1 MSEFLE
7 DPSVLTKDK
16 LKSELLANSVTLP
29 SGEHRKDVYIQ
40 LYLQNLTTRN
50 TAMNRT
56 APEAFSS
63 DEEQAAPVASSRNR
77 SGRKA
82 TKKTDKPRPEDLDV
96 TQLTPEEL
104 KDELMKYGFQP
115 GPVVSS
121 TRKLYEKK
129 LQKLLDEGPLESQP
143 APPAPAPA
151 ADNNQNGNTDSDQYS
166 DKEQE
171 EMPKPVLE
179 KREPL
184 KSKAKPPA
192 SLRTR
197 RLEQKRSMSVLRSV
211 EQEQEEE
218 AVSAVGFLN
227 VKRRSRAVQQ
237 DQAVPGSDDTD
248 LSELSAPENL
258 ARESRDPGTP
268 KRGAQK
274 SQKGKVSDSP
284 RSNRK
289 TRVEEIPE
297 PLVVRRVRDV
307 SMGFGSNKL
316 PHIQPQPIQPPNESR
331 AGTPRKLSTHNKESE
346 EEGWRDTI
354 ETPPARQTKIPR
366 PAPVALLDT
375 ALLEV
380 EGRIAGG
387 DYVEQT
393 QEKDI
398 LEEMFPNQ
406 VATPTGIS
414 ATCRRPIRGAAGRP
428 LDSSSFRLDDSL
440 LLLSQTSYRS
450 NLRTE
455 SFKPASP
462 AFTAAKTNSN
472 SSTSS
477 SASGS
482 APSRRSFPVWIQLL
496 LLSLVAGF
504 LFFIYQAMETNH
516 MNPFT
521 QDAPAASTP
530 QVQDQ

>member
-1 MSEFLE
+1 MSGFLE

-16 LKSELLANSVTLP
+16 LKSELLANNVILP
-29 SGEHRKDVYIQ
+29 SGEHRKGVYVQ

-50 TAMNRT
+50 TVMNKST
-56 APEAFSS
+56 PEAFSS
-63 DEEQAAPVASSRNR
+63 DEEQAAPAVSSRNR

-96 TQLTPEEL
+96 THLTTEEL

-115 GPVVSS
+115 GPIVSS

-143 APPAPAPA
+143 TPPAPAPA
-151 ADNNQNGNTDSDQYS
+151 ANSNQNGNTDSDQYS

-197 RLEQKRSMSVLRSV
+197 RLEQNR
-211 EQEQEEE
+211 
-218 AVSAVGFLN
+218 
-227 VKRRSRAVQQ
+227 
-237 DQAVPGSDDTD
+237 D
-248 LSELSAPENL
+248 LSELSAPETL

-268 KRGAQK
+268 KRGALLR
-274 SQKGKVSDSP
+274 GKFSDSP
-284 RSNRK
+284 RSTRK

-297 PLVVRRVRDV
+297 PLVVRRVCDV
-307 SMGFGSNKL
+307 SKGLGSNEL
-316 PHIQPQPIQPPNESR
+316 PQIQPQPIQPPNESSR
-331 AGTPRKLSTHNKESE
+331 GTPRKLSAHHKESE
-346 EEGWRDTI
+346 EEGWRDTT
-354 ETPPARQTKIPR
+354 ETPPARQTRIPR

-380 EGRIAGG
+380 TCLLEDMLEPMAEDATDVPKQKTRQQKICDFLKPVKTQVEGRAAGG
-387 DYVEQT
+387 DYVEQS
-393 QEKDI
+393 QERDI
-398 LEEMFPNQ
+398 LKEMFPNQ

-428 LDSSSFRLDDSL
+428 LDSSLFRLDDSL
-440 LLLSQTSYRS
+440 LLRSQTSYRS
-450 NLRTE
+450 DLRTE

-462 AFTAAKTNSN
+462 AFTTAKTNS
-472 SSTSS
+472 SS
-477 SASGS
+477 SSSSSSIGGS
-482 APSRRSFPVWIQLL
+482 AASRRSFPVWIQLL

-521 QDAPAASTP
+521 QDTPAAAPAASTP
-530 QVQDQ
+530 KVQDQ

>member
-1 MSEFLE
+1 MRRCNARCKPLEPSPHSTAFFLPVFPPLSRGPRPGIPRAE
-7 DPSVLTKDK
+7 
-16 LKSELLANSVTLP
+16 
-29 SGEHRKDVYIQ
+29 R
-40 LYLQNLTTRN
+40 
-50 TAMNRT
+50 
-56 APEAFSS
+56 
-63 DEEQAAPVASSRNR
+63 AAP
-77 SGRKA
+77 KA

-375 ALLEV
+375 ALLEEDLLERMTEDAKDTPKQKIRQQKIFAFLKPVKPQV

>member
-1 MSEFLE
+1 MSDFLE

-50 TAMNRT
+50 TAMNRA

-77 SGRKA
+77 SGRVGSFSAVIASCKA
-82 TKKTDKPRPEDLDV
+82 TKKTDKPQSEDLDV

-104 KDELMKYGFQP
+104 KDELIKYGFQP
-115 GPVVSS
+115 GPVLSS

-197 RLEQKRSMSVLRSV
+197 RLEQKR
-211 EQEQEEE
+211 
-218 AVSAVGFLN
+218 
-227 VKRRSRAVQQ
+227 
-237 DQAVPGSDDTD
+237 D
-248 LSELSAPENL
+248 LSELSTPETL
-258 ARESRDPGTP
+258 ARESRDPGIP
-268 KRGAQK
+268 KRGALLG
-274 SQKGKVSDSP
+274 GKVSDSP
-284 RSNRK
+284 RSTRK

-307 SMGFGSNKL
+307 SKGFGSSEL
-316 PHIQPQPIQPPNESR
+316 PQIQPQPIQPPNESS
-331 AGTPRKLSTHNKESE
+331 AGTPRRLSTHNKM
-346 EEGWRDTI
+346 
-354 ETPPARQTKIPR
+354 
-366 PAPVALLDT
+366 
-375 ALLEV
+375 

-393 QEKDI
+393 QERDI
-398 LEEMFPNQ
+398 LKEMFPNQ

-440 LLLSQTSYRS
+440 LLRSQTSYHS

-472 SSTSS
+472 SSTFSS
-477 SASGS
+477 TGGS
-482 APSRRSFPVWIQLL
+482 APSRRSFPVWIRLL

-504 LFFIYQAMETNH
+504 LFFIYQAMETNQ

>member
-197 RLEQKRSMSVLRSV
+197 RLEQKR
-211 EQEQEEE
+211 
-218 AVSAVGFLN
+218 
-227 VKRRSRAVQQ
+227 
-237 DQAVPGSDDTD
+237 
-248 LSELSAPENL
+248 
-258 ARESRDPGTP
+258 
-268 KRGAQK
+268 
-274 SQKGKVSDSP
+274 
-284 RSNRK
+284 
-289 TRVEEIPE
+289 
-297 PLVVRRVRDV
+297 
-307 SMGFGSNKL
+307 
-316 PHIQPQPIQPPNESR
+316 
-331 AGTPRKLSTHNKESE
+331 ESE

-375 ALLEV
+375 ALLEEDLLERMTEDAKDTPKQKIRQQKIFAFLKPVKPQV

>member
-16 LKSELLANSVTLP
+16 LKSELLANNVILP
-29 SGEHRKDVYIQ
+29 SGEHRKDVYVQ

-50 TAMNRT
+50 TVMNKSS
-56 APEAFSS
+56 PEAFSS

-96 TQLTPEEL
+96 TQLTTEEL
-104 KDELMKYGFQP
+104 KDELMKYGFQA
-115 GPVVSS
+115 GPIVSS

-129 LQKLLDEGPLESQP
+129 LQKLLDEGHLESQP
-143 APPAPAPA
+143 TPPPPAPAA
-151 ADNNQNGNTDSDQYS
+151 GSNQNGNADYDQYS

-171 EMPKPVLE
+171 ELPKPVLE

-184 KSKAKPPA
+184 KSKAKPTA

-197 RLEQKRSMSVLRSV
+197 RLEQNRSV
-211 EQEQEEE
+211 EQEEEE
-218 AVSAVGFLN
+218 TVSAVGFLN

-248 LSELSAPENL
+248 LSELSAPETL
-258 ARESRDPGTP
+258 ARESRDPGSP
-268 KRGAQK
+268 KRGALLG
-274 SQKGKVSDSP
+274 GKVSDSP
-284 RSNRK
+284 RSTRK
-289 TRVEEIPE
+289 TTVEEIPE

-307 SMGFGSNKL
+307 SKGLGSNEL
-316 PHIQPQPIQPPNESR
+316 PQIQPQPTQPPNESSP
-331 AGTPRKLSTHNKESE
+331 GTPRKLSAHHK
-346 EEGWRDTI
+346 
-354 ETPPARQTKIPR
+354 
-366 PAPVALLDT
+366 
-375 ALLEV
+375 V
-380 EGRIAGG
+380 EGRTAGG

-393 QEKDI
+393 QERDI
-398 LEEMFPNQ
+398 LKEMFPNQ

-428 LDSSSFRLDDSL
+428 LDSSLFQLDDSL
-440 LLLSQTSYRS
+440 LLRSQTSYRS
-450 NLRTE
+450 DLRTE

-462 AFTAAKTNSN
+462 AFTTTKTNS
-472 SSTSS
+472 SSSS
-477 SASGS
+477 SAGDS
-482 APSRRSFPVWIQLL
+482 AASRRSFPVWIQLL

-521 QDAPAASTP
+521 QDAPAAAPAASTP

>member
-16 LKSELLANSVTLP
+16 LKSELLANNVILP
-29 SGEHRKDVYIQ
+29 SGEHKKDVYVQ

-50 TAMNRT
+50 TVMNKST
-56 APEAFSS
+56 PEAFSS
-63 DEEQAAPVASSRNR
+63 DEEQAAPVVSSRNR

-96 TQLTPEEL
+96 TQLTTEEL

-115 GPVVSS
+115 GPIVSS

-129 LQKLLDEGPLESQP
+129 LQKLLDEGHLESQP
-143 APPAPAPA
+143 TPPPPAPAA
-151 ADNNQNGNTDSDQYS
+151 GSNQNGNADYDQYS

-171 EMPKPVLE
+171 ELPKPVLE

-184 KSKAKPPA
+184 KSKAKPTA

-197 RLEQKRSMSVLRSV
+197 RLEQ
-211 EQEQEEE
+211 
-218 AVSAVGFLN
+218 
-227 VKRRSRAVQQ
+227 
-237 DQAVPGSDDTD
+237 
-248 LSELSAPENL
+248 
-258 ARESRDPGTP
+258 
-268 KRGAQK
+268 
-274 SQKGKVSDSP
+274 
-284 RSNRK
+284 NR
-289 TRVEEIPE
+289 
-297 PLVVRRVRDV
+297 
-307 SMGFGSNKL
+307 
-316 PHIQPQPIQPPNESR
+316 
-331 AGTPRKLSTHNKESE
+331 ESE
-346 EEGWRDTI
+346 EEDWRDTT

-366 PAPVALLDT
+366 PAPVTLLDT

-380 EGRIAGG
+380 TCLLVEGRTAGG

-393 QEKDI
+393 QERDI
-398 LEEMFPNQ
+398 LKEMFPNQ

-428 LDSSSFRLDDSL
+428 LDSSLFRLDDSL
-440 LLLSQTSYRS
+440 LLRSQTSYRS
-450 NLRTE
+450 DLRTE

-462 AFTAAKTNSN
+462 AFTTAKTNS
-472 SSTSS
+472 SSSS
-477 SASGS
+477 SAGGS
-482 APSRRSFPVWIQLL
+482 AASRRSFPVWIQLL

-521 QDAPAASTP
+521 QDAPAAAPAASTP

>member
-16 LKSELLANSVTLP
+16 LKSELLANNVILP
-29 SGEHRKDVYIQ
+29 SGEHRKDVYVQ

-50 TAMNRT
+50 TVMNKSS
-56 APEAFSS
+56 PEAFSS

-96 TQLTPEEL
+96 TQLTTEEL
-104 KDELMKYGFQP
+104 KDELMKYGFQA
-115 GPVVSS
+115 GPIVSS

-129 LQKLLDEGPLESQP
+129 LQKLLDEGHLESQP
-143 APPAPAPA
+143 TPPPPAPAA
-151 ADNNQNGNTDSDQYS
+151 GSNQNGNADYDQYS

-171 EMPKPVLE
+171 ELPKPVLE

-184 KSKAKPPA
+184 KSKAKPTA

-197 RLEQKRSMSVLRSV
+197 RLEQ
-211 EQEQEEE
+211 
-218 AVSAVGFLN
+218 
-227 VKRRSRAVQQ
+227 
-237 DQAVPGSDDTD
+237 
-248 LSELSAPENL
+248 
-258 ARESRDPGTP
+258 
-268 KRGAQK
+268 
-274 SQKGKVSDSP
+274 
-284 RSNRK
+284 NR
-289 TRVEEIPE
+289 EIPE

-307 SMGFGSNKL
+307 SKGLGSNEL
-316 PHIQPQPIQPPNESR
+316 PQIQPQPTQPPNESSP
-331 AGTPRKLSTHNKESE
+331 GTPRKLSAHHKESE
-346 EEGWRDTI
+346 EEDWRDTT

-366 PAPVALLDT
+366 PAPVTLLDTALLDT

-380 EGRIAGG
+380 EGRTAGG

-393 QEKDI
+393 QERDI
-398 LEEMFPNQ
+398 LKEMFPNQ

-428 LDSSSFRLDDSL
+428 LDSSLFQLDDSL
-440 LLLSQTSYRS
+440 LLRSQTSYRS
-450 NLRTE
+450 DLRTE

-462 AFTAAKTNSN
+462 AFTTTKTNS
-472 SSTSS
+472 SSSS
-477 SASGS
+477 SAGDS
-482 APSRRSFPVWIQLL
+482 AASRRSFPVWIQLL

-521 QDAPAASTP
+521 QDAPAAAPAASTP

>member
-16 LKSELLANSVTLP
+16 LKSELLANNVILP
-29 SGEHRKDVYIQ
+29 SGEHRKDVYVQ

-50 TAMNRT
+50 TVMNKST
-56 APEAFSS
+56 PEAFSS

-96 TQLTPEEL
+96 TQLTTEEI

-115 GPVVSS
+115 GPIVSS

-143 APPAPAPA
+143 TPPAPAPA
-151 ADNNQNGNTDSDQYS
+151 ADSNQNGNTDSDQYS

-184 KSKAKPPA
+184 KSKAKPTA

-197 RLEQKRSMSVLRSV
+197 RLEQNR
-211 EQEQEEE
+211 
-218 AVSAVGFLN
+218 
-227 VKRRSRAVQQ
+227 
-237 DQAVPGSDDTD
+237 D
-248 LSELSAPENL
+248 LSELSAPETL

-268 KRGAQK
+268 KRGALLG
-274 SQKGKVSDSP
+274 GKVSDSP
-284 RSNRK
+284 RSTRK

-297 PLVVRRVRDV
+297 PLLVRRVRDV
-307 SMGFGSNKL
+307 SKGLGSNEL
-316 PHIQPQPIQPPNESR
+316 PQIQPQPIQPPNESSP
-331 AGTPRKLSTHNKESE
+331 GTPRKLSAHLKESE
-346 EEGWRDTI
+346 EEGWRDTT

-375 ALLEV
+375 ALLDTALLEV
-380 EGRIAGG
+380 EGRTAGG

-393 QEKDI
+393 QERDI
-398 LEEMFPNQ
+398 LKEMFPNQ

-428 LDSSSFRLDDSL
+428 LDRSLFRLDDSL
-440 LLLSQTSYRS
+440 LLRSQTSYHS

-462 AFTAAKTNSN
+462 AFTTTKTNS
-472 SSTSS
+472 SSSS
-477 SASGS
+477 SAGGS
-482 APSRRSFPVWIQLL
+482 AASRRSFPVWIQLL

-521 QDAPAASTP
+521 QDASAAAPAASTP

>member
-16 LKSELLANSVTLP
+16 LKSELLANNVILP
-29 SGEHRKDVYIQ
+29 SGEHRKDVYVQ

-50 TAMNRT
+50 TVMNKSS
-56 APEAFSS
+56 PEAFSS

-96 TQLTPEEL
+96 TQLTTEEL
-104 KDELMKYGFQP
+104 KDELMKYGFQA
-115 GPVVSS
+115 GPIVSS

-129 LQKLLDEGPLESQP
+129 LQKLLDEGHLESQP
-143 APPAPAPA
+143 TPPPPAPAA
-151 ADNNQNGNTDSDQYS
+151 GSNQNGNADYDQYS

-171 EMPKPVLE
+171 ELPKPVLE

-184 KSKAKPPA
+184 KSKAKPTA

-197 RLEQKRSMSVLRSV
+197 RLEQNR
-211 EQEQEEE
+211 
-218 AVSAVGFLN
+218 
-227 VKRRSRAVQQ
+227 
-237 DQAVPGSDDTD
+237 D
-248 LSELSAPENL
+248 LSELSAPETL
-258 ARESRDPGTP
+258 ARESRDPGSP
-268 KRGAQK
+268 KRGALLG
-274 SQKGKVSDSP
+274 GKVSDSP
-284 RSNRK
+284 RSTRK
-289 TRVEEIPE
+289 TTVEEIPE

-307 SMGFGSNKL
+307 SKGLGSNEL
-316 PHIQPQPIQPPNESR
+316 PQIQPQPTQPPNESSP
-331 AGTPRKLSTHNKESE
+331 GTPRKLSAHHKESE
-346 EEGWRDTI
+346 EEDWRDTT

-366 PAPVALLDT
+366 PAPVTLLDTALLDT

-380 EGRIAGG
+380 EGRTAGG

-393 QEKDI
+393 QERDI
-398 LEEMFPNQ
+398 LKEMFPNQ

-428 LDSSSFRLDDSL
+428 LDSSLFQLDDSL
-440 LLLSQTSYRS
+440 LLRSQTSYRS
-450 NLRTE
+450 DLRTE

-462 AFTAAKTNSN
+462 AFTTTKTNS
-472 SSTSS
+472 SSSS
-477 SASGS
+477 SAGDS
-482 APSRRSFPVWIQLL
+482 AASRRSFPVWIQLL

-521 QDAPAASTP
+521 QDAPAAAPAASTP

>member
-197 RLEQKRSMSVLRSV
+197 RLEQKR
-211 EQEQEEE
+211 
-218 AVSAVGFLN
+218 
-227 VKRRSRAVQQ
+227 
-237 DQAVPGSDDTD
+237 
-248 LSELSAPENL
+248 
-258 ARESRDPGTP
+258 
-268 KRGAQK
+268 
-274 SQKGKVSDSP
+274 
-284 RSNRK
+284 
-289 TRVEEIPE
+289 EIPE

-375 ALLEV
+375 ALLEEDLLERMTEDAKDTPKQKIRQQKIFAFLKPVKPQV

>member
-237 DQAVPGSDDTD
+237 DQAVPGSDDT
-248 LSELSAPENL
+248 
-258 ARESRDPGTP
+258 
-268 KRGAQK
+268 
-274 SQKGKVSDSP
+274 
-284 RSNRK
+284 
-289 TRVEEIPE
+289 EIPE

-375 ALLEV
+375 ALLEEDLLERMTEDAKDTPKQKIRQQKIFAFLKPVKPQV

>member
-16 LKSELLANSVTLP
+16 LKSELLANNVILP
-29 SGEHRKDVYIQ
+29 SGEHRKDVYVQ

-50 TAMNRT
+50 TVMNKST
-56 APEAFSS
+56 PEAFSS

-96 TQLTPEEL
+96 TQLTTEEI

-115 GPVVSS
+115 GPIVSS

-143 APPAPAPA
+143 TPPAPAPA
-151 ADNNQNGNTDSDQYS
+151 ADSNQNGNTDSDQYS

-184 KSKAKPPA
+184 KSKAKPTA

-197 RLEQKRSMSVLRSV
+197 RLEQ
-211 EQEQEEE
+211 
-218 AVSAVGFLN
+218 
-227 VKRRSRAVQQ
+227 
-237 DQAVPGSDDTD
+237 
-248 LSELSAPENL
+248 
-258 ARESRDPGTP
+258 
-268 KRGAQK
+268 
-274 SQKGKVSDSP
+274 
-284 RSNRK
+284 NR
-289 TRVEEIPE
+289 EIPE
-297 PLVVRRVRDV
+297 PLLVRRVRDV
-307 SMGFGSNKL
+307 SKGLGSNEL
-316 PHIQPQPIQPPNESR
+316 PQIQPQPIQPPNESSP
-331 AGTPRKLSTHNKESE
+331 GTPRKLSAHLKESE
-346 EEGWRDTI
+346 EEGWRDTT

-375 ALLEV
+375 ALLDTALLEV
-380 EGRIAGG
+380 EGRTAGG

-393 QEKDI
+393 QERDI
-398 LEEMFPNQ
+398 LKEMFPNQ

-428 LDSSSFRLDDSL
+428 LDRSLFRLDDSL
-440 LLLSQTSYRS
+440 LLRSQTSYHS

-462 AFTAAKTNSN
+462 AFTTTKTNS
-472 SSTSS
+472 SSSS
-477 SASGS
+477 SAGGS
-482 APSRRSFPVWIQLL
+482 AASRRSFPVWIQLL

-521 QDAPAASTP
+521 QDASAAAPAASTP

>member
-16 LKSELLANSVTLP
+16 LKSELLANNVILP
-29 SGEHRKDVYIQ
+29 SGEHRKDVYVQ

-50 TAMNRT
+50 TVMNKST
-56 APEAFSS
+56 PEAFSS

-96 TQLTPEEL
+96 TQLTTEEI

-115 GPVVSS
+115 GPIVSS

-143 APPAPAPA
+143 TPPAPAPA
-151 ADNNQNGNTDSDQYS
+151 ADSNQNGNTDSDQYS

-184 KSKAKPPA
+184 KSKAKPTA

-197 RLEQKRSMSVLRSV
+197 RLEQNRSV
-211 EQEQEEE
+211 EQEEEE
-218 AVSAVGFLN
+218 TVSAVGFLN

-248 LSELSAPENL
+248 LSELSAPETL

-268 KRGAQK
+268 KRGALLG
-274 SQKGKVSDSP
+274 GKVSDSP
-284 RSNRK
+284 RSTRK

-297 PLVVRRVRDV
+297 PLLVRRVRDV
-307 SMGFGSNKL
+307 SKGLGSNEL
-316 PHIQPQPIQPPNESR
+316 PQIQPQPIQPPNESSP
-331 AGTPRKLSTHNKESE
+331 GTPRKLSAHLKESE
-346 EEGWRDTI
+346 EEGWRDTT

-375 ALLEV
+375 ALLDTALLE
-380 EGRIAGG
+380 E
-387 DYVEQT
+387 
-393 QEKDI
+393 DI
-398 LEEMFPNQ
+398 LEPMAEDATDAPKQKTRQQKICGFLKLVKPQESVFSYGHWCMRRAACGLLAFFNTAFTRG
-406 VATPTGIS
+406 VATPPT
-414 ATCRRPIRGAAGRP
+414 
-428 LDSSSFRLDDSL
+428 
-440 LLLSQTSYRS
+440 
-450 NLRTE
+450 TE
-455 SFKPASP
+455 
-462 AFTAAKTNSN
+462 T
-472 SSTSS
+472 
-477 SASGS
+477 
-482 APSRRSFPVWIQLL
+482 
-496 LLSLVAGF
+496 VAGECHYRDCICNHS
-504 LFFIYQAMETNH
+504 FFVCCCCH
-516 MNPFT
+516 
-521 QDAPAASTP
+521 SC
-530 QVQDQ
+530 

>member
-237 DQAVPGSDDTD
+237 DQAVPGSDDT
-248 LSELSAPENL
+248 
-258 ARESRDPGTP
+258 
-268 KRGAQK
+268 
-274 SQKGKVSDSP
+274 
-284 RSNRK
+284 
-289 TRVEEIPE
+289 
-297 PLVVRRVRDV
+297 
-307 SMGFGSNKL
+307 
-316 PHIQPQPIQPPNESR
+316 
-331 AGTPRKLSTHNKESE
+331 ESE

-375 ALLEV
+375 ALLEEDLLERMTEDAKDTPKQKIRQQKIFAFLKPVKPQV

>member
-1 MSEFLE
+1 MSDFLE

-50 TAMNRT
+50 TAMNRA

-77 SGRKA
+77 SGRVGSFSAVIASCKA
-82 TKKTDKPRPEDLDV
+82 TKKTDKPQSEDLDV

-104 KDELMKYGFQP
+104 KDELIKYGFQP
-115 GPVVSS
+115 GPVLSS

-197 RLEQKRSMSVLRSV
+197 RLEQKR
-211 EQEQEEE
+211 
-218 AVSAVGFLN
+218 
-227 VKRRSRAVQQ
+227 
-237 DQAVPGSDDTD
+237 
-248 LSELSAPENL
+248 
-258 ARESRDPGTP
+258 
-268 KRGAQK
+268 
-274 SQKGKVSDSP
+274 
-284 RSNRK
+284 
-289 TRVEEIPE
+289 EIPE

-307 SMGFGSNKL
+307 SKGFGSSEL
-316 PHIQPQPIQPPNESR
+316 PQIQPQPIQPPNESS
-331 AGTPRKLSTHNKESE
+331 AGTPRRLSTHNKESE

-375 ALLEV
+375 ALLEM

-393 QEKDI
+393 QERDI
-398 LEEMFPNQ
+398 LKEMFPNQ

-440 LLLSQTSYRS
+440 LLRSQTSYHS

-472 SSTSS
+472 SSTFSS
-477 SASGS
+477 TGGS
-482 APSRRSFPVWIQLL
+482 APSRRSFPVWIRLL

-504 LFFIYQAMETNH
+504 LFFIYQAMETNQ

>member
-289 TRVEEIPE
+289 TRVEE
-297 PLVVRRVRDV
+297 
-307 SMGFGSNKL
+307 
-316 PHIQPQPIQPPNESR
+316 
-331 AGTPRKLSTHNKESE
+331 SE

-375 ALLEV
+375 ALLEEDLLERMTEDAKDTPKQKIRQQKIFAFLKPVKPQV

>member
-1 MSEFLE
+1 MSDFLE

-50 TAMNRT
+50 TAMNRA

-77 SGRKA
+77 SGRVGSFSAVIASCKA
-82 TKKTDKPRPEDLDV
+82 TKKTDKPQSEDLDV

-104 KDELMKYGFQP
+104 KDELIKYGFQP
-115 GPVVSS
+115 GPVLSS

-197 RLEQKRSMSVLRSV
+197 RLEQKR
-211 EQEQEEE
+211 
-218 AVSAVGFLN
+218 
-227 VKRRSRAVQQ
+227 
-237 DQAVPGSDDTD
+237 
-248 LSELSAPENL
+248 
-258 ARESRDPGTP
+258 
-268 KRGAQK
+268 
-274 SQKGKVSDSP
+274 
-284 RSNRK
+284 
-289 TRVEEIPE
+289 
-297 PLVVRRVRDV
+297 
-307 SMGFGSNKL
+307 
-316 PHIQPQPIQPPNESR
+316 
-331 AGTPRKLSTHNKESE
+331 ESE

-375 ALLEV
+375 ALLEM

-393 QEKDI
+393 QERDI
-398 LEEMFPNQ
+398 LKEMFPNQ

-440 LLLSQTSYRS
+440 LLRSQTSYHS

-472 SSTSS
+472 SSTFSS
-477 SASGS
+477 TGGS
-482 APSRRSFPVWIQLL
+482 APSRRSFPVWIRLL

-504 LFFIYQAMETNH
+504 LFFIYQAMETNQ

>member
-16 LKSELLANSVTLP
+16 LKSELLANNVILP
-29 SGEHRKDVYIQ
+29 SGEHRKDVYVQ

-50 TAMNRT
+50 TVMNKST
-56 APEAFSS
+56 PEAFSS

-96 TQLTPEEL
+96 TQLTTEEI

-115 GPVVSS
+115 GPIVSS

-143 APPAPAPA
+143 TPPAPAPA
-151 ADNNQNGNTDSDQYS
+151 ADSNQNGNTDSDQYS

-184 KSKAKPPA
+184 KSKAKPTA

-197 RLEQKRSMSVLRSV
+197 RLEQNRSV
-211 EQEQEEE
+211 EQEEEE
-218 AVSAVGFLN
+218 TVSAVGFLN

-248 LSELSAPENL
+248 LSELSAPETL

-268 KRGAQK
+268 KRGALLG
-274 SQKGKVSDSP
+274 GKVSDSP
-284 RSNRK
+284 RSTRK

-297 PLVVRRVRDV
+297 PLLVRRVRDV
-307 SMGFGSNKL
+307 SKGLGSNEL
-316 PHIQPQPIQPPNESR
+316 PQIQPQPIQPPNESSP
-331 AGTPRKLSTHNKESE
+331 GTPRKLSAHLK
-346 EEGWRDTI
+346 
-354 ETPPARQTKIPR
+354 
-366 PAPVALLDT
+366 
-375 ALLEV
+375 V
-380 EGRIAGG
+380 EGRTAGG

-393 QEKDI
+393 QERDI
-398 LEEMFPNQ
+398 LKEMFPNQ

-428 LDSSSFRLDDSL
+428 LDRSLFRLDDSL
-440 LLLSQTSYRS
+440 LLRSQTSYHS

-462 AFTAAKTNSN
+462 AFTTTKTNS
-472 SSTSS
+472 SSSS
-477 SASGS
+477 SAGGS
-482 APSRRSFPVWIQLL
+482 AASRRSFPVWIQLL

-521 QDAPAASTP
+521 QDASAAAPAASTP

>member
-1 MSEFLE
+1 
-7 DPSVLTKDK
+7 
-16 LKSELLANSVTLP
+16 LLAFLP
-29 SGEHRKDVYIQ
+29 Q
-40 LYLQNLTTRN
+40 
-50 TAMNRT
+50 
-56 APEAFSS
+56 
-63 DEEQAAPVASSRNR
+63 
-77 SGRKA
+77 KA

-96 TQLTPEEL
+96 TQLTTEEL

-115 GPVVSS
+115 GPIVSS

-129 LQKLLDEGPLESQP
+129 LQKLLDESPLESQP
-143 APPAPAPA
+143 TPPAPALA
-151 ADNNQNGNTDSDQYS
+151 ADINQNGNTDYDQYS

-171 EMPKPVLE
+171 EIPKPVLE

-184 KSKAKPPA
+184 KSKAKPMA

-197 RLEQKRSMSVLRSV
+197 RLEQNR
-211 EQEQEEE
+211 
-218 AVSAVGFLN
+218 
-227 VKRRSRAVQQ
+227 
-237 DQAVPGSDDTD
+237 D
-248 LSELSAPENL
+248 LSELSAPETL

-268 KRGAQK
+268 KRGALLG
-274 SQKGKVSDSP
+274 GKVSDSP
-284 RSNRK
+284 RSTRK

-307 SMGFGSNKL
+307 SKGLGSNEL
-316 PHIQPQPIQPPNESR
+316 PQIQPQPTQPPNESSP
-331 AGTPRKLSTHNKESE
+331 GTPRKLSAHRK
-346 EEGWRDTI
+346 
-354 ETPPARQTKIPR
+354 
-366 PAPVALLDT
+366 
-375 ALLEV
+375 V
-380 EGRIAGG
+380 EGRTAGG

-398 LEEMFPNQ
+398 LKEMFPNQ

-428 LDSSSFRLDDSL
+428 LDSSLFRLDDSL
-440 LLLSQTSYRS
+440 LLRSQTSYRS
-450 NLRTE
+450 DLRTE

-462 AFTAAKTNSN
+462 AFTTAKTNS
-472 SSTSS
+472 SS
-477 SASGS
+477 SSSPGS
-482 APSRRSFPVWIQLL
+482 SAASRRSFPVWIQLL

-521 QDAPAASTP
+521 QDAPAAAPAASTP

>member
-16 LKSELLANSVTLP
+16 LKSELLANNVILP
-29 SGEHRKDVYIQ
+29 SGEHRKDVYVQ

-50 TAMNRT
+50 TVMNKST
-56 APEAFSS
+56 PEAFSS

-96 TQLTPEEL
+96 TQLTTEEI

-115 GPVVSS
+115 GPIVSS

-143 APPAPAPA
+143 TPPAPAPA
-151 ADNNQNGNTDSDQYS
+151 ADSNQNGNTDSDQYS
-166 DKEQE
+166 DKEQ
-171 EMPKPVLE
+171 
-179 KREPL
+179 
-184 KSKAKPPA
+184 
-192 SLRTR
+192 
-197 RLEQKRSMSVLRSV
+197 
-211 EQEQEEE
+211 
-218 AVSAVGFLN
+218 GFT
-227 VKRRSRAVQQ
+227 
-237 DQAVPGSDDTD
+237 G
-248 LSELSAPENL
+248 
-258 ARESRDPGTP
+258 G
-268 KRGAQK
+268 
-274 SQKGKVSDSP
+274 
-284 RSNRK
+284 
-289 TRVEEIPE
+289 EI
-297 PLVVRRVRDV
+297 
-307 SMGFGSNKL
+307 
-316 PHIQPQPIQPPNESR
+316 Q
-331 AGTPRKLSTHNKESE
+331 ESE
-346 EEGWRDTI
+346 EEGWRDTT

-375 ALLEV
+375 ALLDTALLEV
-380 EGRIAGG
+380 EGRTAEG

-393 QEKDI
+393 QERDI
-398 LEEMFPNQ
+398 LKEMFPNQ

-428 LDSSSFRLDDSL
+428 LDISLFRLDDSL
-440 LLLSQTSYRS
+440 LLRSQTSYRS

-462 AFTAAKTNSN
+462 AFTTAKTNS
-472 SSTSS
+472 SSSS
-477 SASGS
+477 SAGGS
-482 APSRRSFPVWIQLL
+482 VASRRSFPVWIQLL

-521 QDAPAASTP
+521 QDTPAAAPAASTP

>member
-331 AGTPRKLSTHNKESE
+331 AGTPRKLSTHNK
-346 EEGWRDTI
+346 
-354 ETPPARQTKIPR
+354 
-366 PAPVALLDT
+366 
-375 ALLEV
+375 V

>member
-1 MSEFLE
+1 MSDFLE

-50 TAMNRT
+50 TAMNRA

-82 TKKTDKPRPEDLDV
+82 TKKTDKPQSEDLDV

-104 KDELMKYGFQP
+104 KDELIKYGFQP
-115 GPVVSS
+115 GPVLSS

-197 RLEQKRSMSVLRSV
+197 RLEQKR
-211 EQEQEEE
+211 
-218 AVSAVGFLN
+218 
-227 VKRRSRAVQQ
+227 
-237 DQAVPGSDDTD
+237 D
-248 LSELSAPENL
+248 LSELSTPETL
-258 ARESRDPGTP
+258 ARESRDPGIP
-268 KRGAQK
+268 KRGALLG
-274 SQKGKVSDSP
+274 GKVSDSP
-284 RSNRK
+284 RSTRK

-307 SMGFGSNKL
+307 SKGFGSSEL
-316 PHIQPQPIQPPNESR
+316 PQIQPQPIQPPNESS
-331 AGTPRKLSTHNKESE
+331 AGTPRRLSTHNKESE

-375 ALLEV
+375 ALLEM

-393 QEKDI
+393 QERDI
-398 LEEMFPNQ
+398 LKEMFPNQ

-440 LLLSQTSYRS
+440 LLRSQTSYHS

-472 SSTSS
+472 SSTFSS
-477 SASGS
+477 TGGS
-482 APSRRSFPVWIQLL
+482 APSRRSFPVWIRLL

-504 LFFIYQAMETNH
+504 LFFIYQAMETNQ

>member
-16 LKSELLANSVTLP
+16 LKSELLANNVILP
-29 SGEHRKDVYIQ
+29 SGEHRKDVYVQ

-50 TAMNRT
+50 TVMNKSS
-56 APEAFSS
+56 PEAFSS

-96 TQLTPEEL
+96 TQLTTEEL
-104 KDELMKYGFQP
+104 KDELMKYGFQA
-115 GPVVSS
+115 GPIVSS

-129 LQKLLDEGPLESQP
+129 LQKLLDEGHLESQP
-143 APPAPAPA
+143 TPPPPAPAA
-151 ADNNQNGNTDSDQYS
+151 GSNQNGNADYDQYS

-171 EMPKPVLE
+171 ELPKPVLE

-184 KSKAKPPA
+184 KSKAKPTA

-197 RLEQKRSMSVLRSV
+197 RLEQNRSV
-211 EQEQEEE
+211 EQEEEE
-218 AVSAVGFLN
+218 TVSAVGFLN

-248 LSELSAPENL
+248 LSELSAPETL
-258 ARESRDPGTP
+258 ARESRDPGSP
-268 KRGAQK
+268 KRGALLG
-274 SQKGKVSDSP
+274 GKVSDSP
-284 RSNRK
+284 RSTRK
-289 TRVEEIPE
+289 TTVEEIPE

-307 SMGFGSNKL
+307 SKGLGSNEL
-316 PHIQPQPIQPPNESR
+316 PQIQPQPTQPPNESSP
-331 AGTPRKLSTHNKESE
+331 GTPRKLSAHHKESE
-346 EEGWRDTI
+346 EEDWRDTT

-366 PAPVALLDT
+366 PAPVTLLDTALLDT

-380 EGRIAGG
+380 EGRTAGG

-393 QEKDI
+393 QERDI
-398 LEEMFPNQ
+398 LKEMFPNQ

-428 LDSSSFRLDDSL
+428 LDSSLFQLDDSL
-440 LLLSQTSYRS
+440 LLRSQTSYRS
-450 NLRTE
+450 DLRTE

-462 AFTAAKTNSN
+462 AFTTTKTNS
-472 SSTSS
+472 SSSS
-477 SASGS
+477 SAGDS
-482 APSRRSFPVWIQLL
+482 AASRRSFPVWIQLL

-521 QDAPAASTP
+521 QDAPAAAPAASTP